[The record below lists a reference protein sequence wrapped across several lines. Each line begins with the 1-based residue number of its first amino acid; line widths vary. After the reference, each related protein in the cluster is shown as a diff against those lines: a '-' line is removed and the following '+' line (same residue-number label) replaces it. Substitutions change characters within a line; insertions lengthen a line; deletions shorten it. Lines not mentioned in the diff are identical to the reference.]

1 MAQTPTTEPPPP
13 PPASK
18 PPAPSIPY
26 LITWDLSTVRA
37 PATLRGRALPVER
50 ITRAVT
56 RLHDPVAVLLAD
68 AGSGKSAVVRWWA
81 ASAMRGEI
89 PPLAGYS
96 FVQLDIAA
104 ILTDVVLGKI
114 GTAAVEDTL
123 VKASK
128 LERTIVVVDD
138 LHLLAGQPGYG
149 VTPGVNDMIA
159 CFRPL
164 ILWGALRA
172 VLTSVPKEFE
182 TKLGADPVISRR
194 TTVLYLDELAGDVL
208 RQVIREAAAPLAEH
222 HTVTITDE
230 AYEQAAVTACEPAMS
245 YRPPASAVR
254 LLDDA
259 CAAARARGDS
269 TVSAAAVK
277 EAARSHPE
285 VVGGGWDRPRLRAL
299 EAELGKR
306 VLGQPEAVK
315 AVAKR
320 IRLTKLQLDR
330 KPQRPDGV
338 FLFLGPSGV
347 GKTELAK
354 ALALALYGD
363 LSRLVRIDM
372 SEYAEQ
378 HEYAKMIG
386 SPPGYLGYGEEGHL
400 TGPIAKLGHAVVLFD
415 EVEKAHANCHR
426 LMLQLF
432 DEGVLT
438 DGKGKRVDFSQCVI
452 IMTSNIGRDLWADEK
467 NGLGFAATMSP
478 TEPSA
483 KAVLDYLLKT
493 LPSEFVNRIDDL
505 VPFRTFQREDM
516 VPIAQKMMLEE
527 KERWDQKGKRL
538 VWEDAVI
545 DRLVDT
551 GYNARLG
558 ARHLG
563 RNIEKLVSQLL
574 SEAACEDDWPD
585 VTTLRLLV
593 RDGNVV
599 LEREHRDPAA
609 SSTAT
614 DSTATATTAA
624 TETTTTATG

>member
-1 MAQTPTTEPPPP
+1 VAQTPTSEPPPP
-13 PPASK
+13 PPAPK
-18 PPAPSIPY
+18 PPPPSIPY
-26 LITWDLSTVRA
+26 LVTWDLATVRA

-68 AGSGKSAVVRWWA
+68 AGSGKSAVLRWWA
-81 ASAMRGEI
+81 AAALRGEI
-89 PPLAGYS
+89 PPLVGYS
-96 FVQLDIAA
+96 FMQLDVAA

-123 VKASK
+123 VKAAR

-164 ILWGALRA
+164 LLTGGLRA

-182 TKLGADPVISRR
+182 TKIGADPVISRR
-194 TTVLYLDELAGDVL
+194 ATILYLDELAGDVL
-208 RQVIREAAAPLAEH
+208 RQVVRDAAAPLPEH
-222 HTVTITDE
+222 HAVAISDE
-230 AYEQAAVTACEPAMS
+230 AYEQAVVTACEPAMS

-259 CAAARARGDS
+259 CAAARARGES
-269 TVSAAAVK
+269 TVSATAVK

-306 VLGQPEAVK
+306 VLGQHEAVK
-315 AVAKR
+315 SVAKR

-354 ALALALYGD
+354 ALAMALYGD

-415 EVEKAHANCHR
+415 EVEKAHQNCHR

-505 VPFRTFQREDM
+505 VPFRTFAREDM
-516 VPIAQKMMLEE
+516 LPIAQKMMVEE
-527 KERWDQKGKRL
+527 EERWQQKGKRL
-538 VWEDAVI
+538 VWEPAVI
-545 DRLVDT
+545 DLLVDT

-563 RNIEKLVSQLL
+563 RNLEKLVSQLL

-585 VTTLRLLV
+585 VVTMRLVV
-593 RDGNVV
+593 RDGKVV
-599 LEREHRDPAA
+599 LEREHREATPPAAPPAEAA
-609 SSTAT
+609 SSAN
-614 DSTATATTAA
+614 
-624 TETTTTATG
+624 